1 MQPLQCYDID
11 ECSDPVLNTCSGGLA
26 PYGFSVDAAGKG
38 LDKKFYVGPGEET
51 YNHDFVF
58 DAMGTASLFVKLC
71 DGDGDTAACY
81 VNQINEDKPK
91 IKKDNIKMKDAS
103 ISSSHW
109 MSLKTNSF
117 TAYRIKLQL
126 SGSKL
131 SIQLGSGYE
140 TWQEFLSWDD
150 AGEHIAVEWV
160 WIQAAANFYVPQYV
174 RNFRRHGS
182 TEVCSNNVGS
192 FTCSSTEEEYMAIG
206 YGGHTT
212 SGSTYPSKFTVV
224 TKDEYDCHNHKI
236 PDLSPGRYAPAVQV
250 MGNYLYVCGG
260 HYYGAR

>member
-1 MQPLQCYDID
+1 MD
-11 ECSDPVLNTCSGGLA
+11 V
-26 PYGFSVDAAGKG
+26 AGKD
-38 LDKKFYVGPGEET
+38 LAKKFYVGPGEET

-58 DAMGTASLFVKLC
+58 EAMGTKSLFVNLC
-71 DGDGDTAACY
+71 DSDDDEAACY
-81 VNQINEDKPK
+81 KAVFNDERLQ
-91 IKKDNIKMKDAS
+91 IKKDSSKMKEAS

-117 TAYRIKLQL
+117 TDYRIKLQL
-126 SGSKL
+126 TGPKL

-140 TWQEFLSWDD
+140 TWDEFLSWDD
-150 AGEHIAVEWV
+150 EGELIAVEWI
-160 WIQAAANFYVPQYV
+160 WIQGAFNFYVPQYV

-212 SGSTYPSKFTVV
+212 SGSTYPTRFTVV
-224 TKDEYDCHNHKI
+224 TKDEYDCHNHNI
-236 PDLSPGRYAPAVQV
+236 PDLSPGRYGPGVQV

-260 HYYGAR
+260 HYYGARYGWFSLFRIVVP